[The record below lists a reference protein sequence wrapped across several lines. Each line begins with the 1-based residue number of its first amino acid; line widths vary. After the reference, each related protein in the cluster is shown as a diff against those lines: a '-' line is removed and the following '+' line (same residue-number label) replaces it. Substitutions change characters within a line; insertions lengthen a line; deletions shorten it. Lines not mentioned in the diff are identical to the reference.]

1 MNSNL
6 EIAALILN
14 ITNYL
19 FVFLLIFNLLKVNY
33 FNPIVKIFATY
44 LEPISKN
51 LFFFLP
57 PLFAAITVALVLKFA
72 SFYLAY
78 SSGYETLTLFYI
90 SVMDV
95 LNSGFRI
102 LFYCVIG
109 SVVLSWVAPG
119 NNHPLLQIVE
129 EISAGILSPI
139 RKFLPPMGG
148 LDFTPIIGLLLL
160 NLINTSFIQVIRS
173 LL

>member
-1 MNSNL
+1 MIS
-6 EIAALILN
+6 AVAVILGFAS
-14 ITNYL
+14 YAFVMLSL
-19 FVFLLIFNLLKVNY
+19 FRLFRVNY
-33 FNPIVKIFATY
+33 FNLIVKIFTPY
-44 LEPISKN
+44 LEPVSKN

-57 PLFAAITVALVLKFA
+57 PLFAAIALALVLKFA

-78 SSGYETLTLFYI
+78 SSGYETLTLFYL
-90 SVMDV
+90 SVIDV

-119 NNHPLLQIVE
+119 NSHPLLQLIE

-148 LDFTPIIGLLLL
+148 LDFTPIIGLLVL
-160 NLINTSFIQVIRS
+160 NLINTSFIQIIRS

>member
-1 MNSNL
+1 MISV
-6 EIAALILN
+6 IAIVLGFASYAFVILS
-14 ITNYL
+14 
-19 FVFLLIFNLLKVNY
+19 VFRLLRVNY

-44 LEPISKN
+44 LEPVSKS

-57 PLFAAITVALVLKFA
+57 PLFAAIAVALVLKFS

-78 SSGYETLTLFYI
+78 SSGYETLTLFYV
-90 SVMDV
+90 SVIDV

-119 NNHPLLQIVE
+119 NNHPLLQIIE
-129 EISAGILSPI
+129 EISAGILSPV
-139 RKFLPPMGG
+139 RKFMPPMGG
-148 LDFTPIIGLLLL
+148 LDFTPIIGLLVL
-160 NLINTSFIQVIRS
+160 NLINSS
-173 LL
+173 LVQIISSMV

>member
-1 MNSNL
+1 MISV
-6 EIAALILN
+6 IAIIMGFASYAFVILS
-14 ITNYL
+14 
-19 FVFLLIFNLLKVNY
+19 VFRLLRVNY

-44 LEPISKN
+44 LEPVSKS

-57 PLFAAITVALVLKFA
+57 PLFAAIAVALMLKFS

-78 SSGYETLTLFYI
+78 SSGYETLTLLYI
-90 SVMDV
+90 SVIDV

-119 NNHPLLQIVE
+119 NNHPLLQIIE
-129 EISAGILSPI
+129 EVSAGILSPV

-148 LDFTPIIGLLLL
+148 LDFTPIIGLLVL
-160 NLINTSFIQVIRS
+160 NLINSS
-173 LL
+173 LVQIISSLV

>member
-1 MNSNL
+1 MISTV
-6 EIAALILN
+6 AVILGFASYAFVMLS
-14 ITNYL
+14 IFRL
-19 FVFLLIFNLLKVNY
+19 FRVNY

-44 LEPISKN
+44 LEPVSKSF
-51 LFFFLP
+51 FFFLP
-57 PLFAAITVALVLKFA
+57 PLFAAIALALVLKFTT
-72 SFYLAY
+72 FYLAY
-78 SSGYETLTLFYI
+78 SSSYETITLFYL
-90 SVMDV
+90 SVIDV
-95 LNSGFRI
+95 VNSGFRI

-119 NNHPLLQIVE
+119 NSHPLLQLIE

-148 LDFTPIIGLLLL
+148 LDFTPIIGLLVL
-160 NLINTSFIQVIRS
+160 NLINTSFIQIIRS

>member
-1 MNSNL
+1 M
-6 EIAALILN
+6 
-14 ITNYL
+14 
-19 FVFLLIFNLLKVNY
+19 
-33 FNPIVKIFATY
+33 
-44 LEPISKN
+44 
-51 LFFFLP
+51 P
-57 PLFAAITVALVLKFA
+57 PLFAAISLALLLKFV

-78 SSGYETLTLFYI
+78 SSGYESLSLLLI
-90 SVMDV
+90 AVIDV

-109 SVVLSWVAPG
+109 SVVLSWIAPG

-129 EISAGILSPI
+129 EVSGGVLNPI
-139 RKFLPPMGG
+139 RKVLPPMGG
-148 LDFTPIIGLLLL
+148 LDFTPIIGLLVL

>member
-1 MNSNL
+1 M
-6 EIAALILN
+6 
-14 ITNYL
+14 
-19 FVFLLIFNLLKVNY
+19 
-33 FNPIVKIFATY
+33 FATY
-44 LEPISKN
+44 LEPVSKS

-57 PLFAAITVALVLKFA
+57 PLFAAIAVALVLKFS

-90 SVMDV
+90 SVIDV

-119 NNHPLLQIVE
+119 NNHPLLQIIE

-139 RKFLPPMGG
+139 RKFMPPMGG
-148 LDFTPIIGLLLL
+148 LDFTPIIGLLVL
-160 NLINTSFIQVIRS
+160 NLINSS
-173 LL
+173 LVQIISTMV

>member
-1 MNSNL
+1 MISVMA
-6 EIAALILN
+6 IILGFAS
-14 ITNYL
+14 YA
-19 FVFLLIFNLLKVNY
+19 FVILSVFRLLRVNY

-44 LEPISKN
+44 LEPVSKN

-57 PLFAAITVALVLKFA
+57 PLFAAIAFALMLKFI

-90 SVMDV
+90 SVIDV

-129 EISAGILSPI
+129 EISTGILSPV

-148 LDFTPIIGLLLL
+148 LDFTPIIGLLVL
-160 NLINTSFIQVIRS
+160 NLINTSLVQIISS
-173 LL
+173 LV

>member
-1 MNSNL
+1 MISTV
-6 EIAALILN
+6 AVILGFAS
-14 ITNYL
+14 YAFVMLSL
-19 FVFLLIFNLLKVNY
+19 FRLFRVNY

-44 LEPISKN
+44 LEPVSKN

-57 PLFAAITVALVLKFA
+57 PLFAAIALALVLKFA

-78 SSGYETLTLFYI
+78 SSGYETLTLFYL
-90 SVMDV
+90 SVIDV
-95 LNSGFRI
+95 LNSGFRV

-119 NNHPLLQIVE
+119 NSHPLLQLIE

-148 LDFTPIIGLLLL
+148 LDFTPIIGLLVL
-160 NLINTSFIQVIRS
+160 NLINTSFIQIIRS

>member
-1 MNSNL
+1 MIS
-6 EIAALILN
+6 AFAILFGFASYAFVVLS
-14 ITNYL
+14 IFRL
-19 FVFLLIFNLLKVNY
+19 FRINY

-51 LFFFLP
+51 VFFFLP
-57 PLFAAITVALVLKFA
+57 PLIAAIAFALVLKFI

-78 SSGYETLTLFYI
+78 SSGYESLSLLYI
-90 SVMDV
+90 AVIDV
-95 LNSGFRI
+95 INSGFRI

-109 SVVLSWVAPG
+109 SVVLSWIAPG

-129 EISAGILSPI
+129 EISSGVLDPI

-148 LDFTPIIGLLLL
+148 LDFTPIIGLLIL
-160 NLINTSFIQVIRS
+160 NLINSSFIQIIRS

>member
-1 MNSNL
+1 MISV
-6 EIAALILN
+6 IAIILGFAS
-14 ITNYL
+14 YA
-19 FVFLLIFNLLKVNY
+19 FVILSVFRLLRVNY

-44 LEPISKN
+44 LEPISKS

-57 PLFAAITVALVLKFA
+57 PLFAAIAVALVFKFS

-90 SVMDV
+90 SVIDV

-119 NNHPLLQIVE
+119 NNHPLLQIIE

-139 RKFLPPMGG
+139 RKFMPPMGG
-148 LDFTPIIGLLLL
+148 LDFTPIIGLLVL
-160 NLINTSFIQVIRS
+160 NLINSS
-173 LL
+173 LVQIISSMV

>member
-1 MNSNL
+1 MISTV
-6 EIAALILN
+6 AVILGFASYAFVMLS
-14 ITNYL
+14 IFRL
-19 FVFLLIFNLLKVNY
+19 FRVNY

-44 LEPISKN
+44 LEPVSKN

-57 PLFAAITVALVLKFA
+57 PLFAAIALALVLKFA

-78 SSGYETLTLFYI
+78 SSSYETITLFYL
-90 SVMDV
+90 SVIDV
-95 LNSGFRI
+95 VNSGFRI

-119 NNHPLLQIVE
+119 NSHPLLQLIE

-148 LDFTPIIGLLLL
+148 LDFTPIIGLLVL
-160 NLINTSFIQVIRS
+160 NLINTSFIQIIRS

>member
-1 MNSNL
+1 MISTV
-6 EIAALILN
+6 AVILGFASYAFVMLS
-14 ITNYL
+14 IFRL
-19 FVFLLIFNLLKVNY
+19 FRVNY
-33 FNPIVKIFATY
+33 FNPIVKIFAIY
-44 LEPISKN
+44 LEPVSKS

-57 PLFAAITVALVLKFA
+57 PLFAAIALALVLKFTT
-72 SFYLAY
+72 FYLAY
-78 SSGYETLTLFYI
+78 SSSYETITLFYL
-90 SVMDV
+90 SVIDV
-95 LNSGFRI
+95 VNSGFRI

-119 NNHPLLQIVE
+119 NSHPLLQLIE

-148 LDFTPIIGLLLL
+148 LDFTPIIGLLVL
-160 NLINTSFIQVIRS
+160 NLINTSFIQIIRS

>member
-1 MNSNL
+1 MVN
-6 EIAALILN
+6 AFAILFGFASYAFVLLS
-14 ITNYL
+14 IFRL
-19 FVFLLIFNLLKVNY
+19 FRINY

-51 LFFFLP
+51 VFFFLP
-57 PLFAAITVALVLKFA
+57 PLIAAIAFALVLKFI

-78 SSGYETLTLFYI
+78 SSGYESLSLLYI
-90 SVMDV
+90 AVIDV
-95 LNSGFRI
+95 INSGFRI

-109 SVVLSWVAPG
+109 SVVLSWIAPG

-129 EISAGILSPI
+129 EISSGVLDPI

-148 LDFTPIIGLLLL
+148 LDFTPIIGLLIL
-160 NLINTSFIQVIRS
+160 NLINSSFIQIIRS

>member
-1 MNSNL
+1 MIS
-6 EIAALILN
+6 AVSVILGFVS
-14 ITNYL
+14 YAFVMLSL
-19 FVFLLIFNLLKVNY
+19 FRLFRVNY

-44 LEPISKN
+44 LEPVSKN

-57 PLFAAITVALVLKFA
+57 PLFAAIALALVLKFA

-78 SSGYETLTLFYI
+78 SSGYETLTLFYL
-90 SVMDV
+90 SVIDV

-119 NNHPLLQIVE
+119 NSHPLLQLIE

-148 LDFTPIIGLLLL
+148 LDFTPIIGLLVL
-160 NLINTSFIQVIRS
+160 NLINTSFIQIIRS

>member
-1 MNSNL
+1 MISTV
-6 EIAALILN
+6 AVILGFAS
-14 ITNYL
+14 YAFVMLSL
-19 FVFLLIFNLLKVNY
+19 FRLFRVNY

-44 LEPISKN
+44 LEPVSKN

-57 PLFAAITVALVLKFA
+57 PLFAAIALALVLKFA

-78 SSGYETLTLFYI
+78 SSGYETLTLFYL
-90 SVMDV
+90 SVIDI

-119 NNHPLLQIVE
+119 NSHPLLQLIE

-148 LDFTPIIGLLLL
+148 LDFTPIIGLLVL
-160 NLINTSFIQVIRS
+160 NLINTSFIQIIRS

>member
-1 MNSNL
+1 MISTVVV
-6 EIAALILN
+6 ILGFASYAFVMLS
-14 ITNYL
+14 IFRL
-19 FVFLLIFNLLKVNY
+19 FRVNY

-44 LEPISKN
+44 LEPVSKN

-57 PLFAAITVALVLKFA
+57 PLFAAIALALVLKFA

-78 SSGYETLTLFYI
+78 SSGYETLTLFYLSFI
-90 SVMDV
+90 DV

-119 NNHPLLQIVE
+119 NSHPLLQLIE
-129 EISAGILSPI
+129 EISAGILGPI

-148 LDFTPIIGLLLL
+148 LDFTPIIGLLVL
-160 NLINTSFIQVIRS
+160 NLINTSFIQIIRS

>member
-1 MNSNL
+1 MTS
-6 EIAALILN
+6 ASAILFGFASYAFVLLS
-14 ITNYL
+14 IFRL
-19 FVFLLIFNLLKVNY
+19 FRINY

-51 LFFFLP
+51 IFFFLP
-57 PLFAAITVALVLKFA
+57 PLIAAIAFALVLKFI

-78 SSGYETLTLFYI
+78 SSGYESLSLLYI
-90 SVMDV
+90 AVIDV
-95 LNSGFRI
+95 INSGFRI

-109 SVVLSWVAPG
+109 SVVLSWIAPG

-129 EISAGILSPI
+129 EISAGVLDPI

-148 LDFTPIIGLLLL
+148 LDFTPIIGLLIL
-160 NLINTSFIQVIRS
+160 NLINSSFIQIIRS